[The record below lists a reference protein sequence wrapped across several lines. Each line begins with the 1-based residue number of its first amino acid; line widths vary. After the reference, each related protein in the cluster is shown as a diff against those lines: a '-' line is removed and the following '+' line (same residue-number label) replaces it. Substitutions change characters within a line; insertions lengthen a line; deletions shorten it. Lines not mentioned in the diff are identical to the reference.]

1 MFKGIPPGYSEIDM
15 VKFYRLLL
23 VSFSLLPVGCAGD
36 SPFQKGQ
43 ILYNS
48 GRYLE
53 AIYQWEKVPPED
65 KDYLQAQL
73 RISQTKRELD
83 QKDALYT
90 QYVRRGERLE
100 KTEDLRGA
108 IEMYEK
114 AIQVAPYQKNQ
125 LSRKITQL
133 TARKQALIEQ
143 AFRSGEDFFKDKDY
157 QNARAQWK
165 KVLRLDPSHAQ
176 AQQRLKEIDL
186 IENSNDQV
194 FYRRGVELYKQ
205 KLLNAAKREFEKAL
219 TINPHNTGAA
229 QYLEAIS
236 RIRSVPYRVKKGDT
250 LIGIAKTQMGKAE
263 DVKILADFNHLPVTS
278 PVKPGE
284 ILHIPSFQDFK
295 AVALKEESHR
305 SVQESPV
312 EIIAEEESMPGEE
325 NPPKEESPK
334 TPDLSEQIQ
343 KILERGRSYKEQ
355 KEYAEAIAEFE
366 KILNLDPHH
375 PQAKAYLEETRET
388 LQKQITF
395 HLNQG
400 IQYFND
406 QELEKA
412 IAEWDKV
419 LALNP
424 DNQKARDYQKRAY
437 ALLEKLRA
445 LQNSKNQPP

>member
-1 MFKGIPPGYSEIDM
+1 MFKGTPPGYSETDM

-43 ILYNS
+43 TLYNS

-53 AIYQWEKVPPED
+53 AIYQWEKVPPQD
-65 KDYLQAQL
+65 KNYLQAQL

-83 QKDALYT
+83 QKDTLYT
-90 QYVRRGERLE
+90 QYIRRGERLE
-100 KTEDLRGA
+100 KTEDLPGA

-125 LSRKITQL
+125 LSQKITQL
-133 TARKQALIEQ
+133 TAKKQALLEQ
-143 AFRSGEDFFKDKDY
+143 AFRSGEDFFKNKDY
-157 QNARAQWK
+157 QNAKAQWK
-165 KVLRLDPSHAQ
+165 KVLRLDPSHTQ
-176 AQQRLKEIDL
+176 ARQRLKEIDG

-194 FYRRGVELYKQ
+194 FYRRGVELYRQ

-219 TINPHNTGAA
+219 SLNPNNPDAA

-236 RIRSVPYRVKKGDT
+236 KVQSVPYRVKKGDT

-263 DVKILADFNHLPVTS
+263 DVKILADFNHLSVTS

-295 AVALKEESHR
+295 AVALKEESR
-305 SVQESPV
+305 RGVQESPV
-312 EIIAEEESMPGEE
+312 ETMAKEEPMPKEE
-325 NPPKEESPK
+325 NPMKEEGPK

-355 KEYAEAIAEFE
+355 GEYAEAIAEFE

-375 PQAKAYLEETRET
+375 PQAQAYLEETREA
-388 LQKQITF
+388 LQKQIAF

-424 DNQKARDYQKRAY
+424 DNPKARDYQKRAY

-445 LQNSKNQPP
+445 LQDSKNQSP